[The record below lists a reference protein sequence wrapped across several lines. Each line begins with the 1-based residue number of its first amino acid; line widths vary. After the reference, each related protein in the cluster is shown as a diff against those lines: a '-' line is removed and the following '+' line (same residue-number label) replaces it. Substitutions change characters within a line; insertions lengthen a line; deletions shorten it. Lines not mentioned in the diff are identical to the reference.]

1 MNDTSKHVVAI
12 ISSIVIITVAAIAAV
27 AYSSQTR
34 HQLMAKDIQTAL
46 DKGVN
51 PIVIRCAY
59 ADEGDRICLVYAA
72 SRGTGE
78 KVEMKSPTK

>member
-1 MNDTSKHVVAI
+1 MTTYDIKYLAAMISIVVVAI
-12 ISSIVIITVAAIAAV
+12 AAISAA
-27 AYSSQTR
+27 AYTSLTR
-34 HQLMAKDIQTAL
+34 NQLMAKDLQVAL

-72 SRGTGE
+72 GGDERRVTMLH
-78 KVEMKSPTK
+78 KTTK